1 MTFRLKAASGA
12 LTGQTFDLDEE
23 TSIGSDEA
31 ADIRCEGLL
40 PHHARIIHKDETLM
54 LESAGDTWVNG
65 QPTDHQPLQSGDEL
79 RLNRVRFVLQA
90 PGLKPSRVLDQ
101 VEREPGINWKAGL
114 IAALIALGGAAAI
127 WWLLQNGAGAG

>member
-1 MTFRLKAASGA
+1 
-12 LTGQTFDLDEE
+12 
-23 TSIGSDEA
+23 
-31 ADIRCEGLL
+31 
-40 PHHARIIHKDETLM
+40 M

-65 QPTDHQPLQSGDEL
+65 QPTDHQPPQSGDEL
-79 RLNRVRFVLQA
+79 RLNTVRFVLQA
-90 PGLKPSRVLDQ
+90 PGLKPARVLDQ